1 MKNAEKQKVSIH
13 ISYSNGMT
21 LAAMEDSLHILN
33 EAFLSFYEK
42 ERIQLSEL
50 DKTSPEVVSVSDGSL
65 LVDIIVPISCALLP
79 IIYDII
85 KTAYSSKRQYVVQ
98 VDETRTIWADEDNYE
113 LSKAVLKEYAVKQ
126 SKKSI
131 NDFIGSVSL
140 PHIYKKGSI
149 RVKIQNTKQLMTD
162 QNVHNSLKISP
173 LMHYSKAHSVQ
184 FEKARKDLNI

>member
-113 LSKAVLKEYAVKQ
+113 LSKAVLK
-126 SKKSI
+126 
-131 NDFIGSVSL
+131 
-140 PHIYKKGSI
+140 
-149 RVKIQNTKQLMTD
+149 
-162 QNVHNSLKISP
+162 
-173 LMHYSKAHSVQ
+173 
-184 FEKARKDLNI
+184 